1 MERKVP
7 EIMTDK
13 PIFQSQRRHPLDE
26 DIANGTFDPSQMED
40 TSESLIDQIE
50 DADEAA
56 ELNQQLQEALK
67 EGPVMVMTA
76 DGRER
81 EVHVPSQWEGKLSG
95 MPFSIQ
101 ATPAGQM
108 MVFSIPHTLPITLA
122 VSVKDEFSL
131 FETAVSTDMGLAMAA
146 RPEDFS
152 DDFKKQ
158 EEMRLTWFLGF
169 LRTSLSRTRRSMADP
184 EDETGAMMMISAE
197 DQAFAQKRAETILT
211 TLDRVCSRLSDALD
225 LDNNPRVHR
234 MALPQGNA
242 TLH

>member
-1 MERKVP
+1 
-7 EIMTDK
+7 MTDK
-13 PIFQSQRRHPLDE
+13 PIFQTQRDQSLDE
-26 DIANGTFDPSQMED
+26 DISTAAFDPSPIED
-40 TSESLIDQIE
+40 ISQSLIGQVE
-50 DADEAA
+50 NEDEAN
-56 ELNQQLQEALK
+56 ELNQQLQDALK

-81 EVHVPSQWEGKLSG
+81 EVHVPSRWEGKLSG

-101 ATPAGQM
+101 TTPAGQM

-146 RPEDFS
+146 RPEDFPES
-152 DDFKKQ
+152 FKKQ

-184 EDETGAMMMISAE
+184 EDDTGAMMMISSE

-211 TLDRVCSRLSDALD
+211 TLDRVCTRLSDALD
-225 LDNNPRVHR
+225 MNNNPRAHR

-242 TLH
+242 TVH